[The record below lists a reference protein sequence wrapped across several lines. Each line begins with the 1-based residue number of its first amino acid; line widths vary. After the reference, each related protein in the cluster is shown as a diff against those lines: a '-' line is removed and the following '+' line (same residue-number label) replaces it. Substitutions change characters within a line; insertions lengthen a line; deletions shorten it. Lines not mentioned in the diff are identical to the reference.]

1 MLNGQSS
8 SWWWCCSS
16 KKIYSRS
23 IIILNH
29 VDDLSDN
36 LSSNTKPFANDTSIF
51 SAVYDVNTS
60 AKELTDDLKKVG
72 FPIKNK
78 FQSRFEQTN

>member
-1 MLNGQSS
+1 MLNGQTS
-8 SWWWCCSS
+8 SWCWCCSS